1 MYKLSTTLLAIG
13 VLVFV
18 NVVNGE
24 VDSENT
30 RENQTSSEE
39 SDVSFEE
46 DLELQ
51 EYVEEMTEFYEDS
64 LRELGFSDE
73 FTENFEPVSVDDKE
87 AYVESM
93 LEVLREAGASEEILE
108 QSKIWFQESLDSQ
121 DLTPKIPED
130 VRITQFIEMIEELN
144 AELAG
149 LSNTW
154 KSAKP
159 TEMLSTVMTGIAQ
172 IHDLPEVEVD
182 KLRTTIERFY
192 NVIPDQQ
199 DKNLRSWTNHYFRL
213 FLITYRF
220 TCEDLLAAE
229 RDKQVLTAT
238 RTRFSTDKTELDTK
252 GIDRF
257 LKCIDNENKRVNKKV
272 RKRFTSFTRSLEKT
286 LNSVLKSLDSY
297 DESNVDDQRALE
309 KKIMIGLGR
318 SSKVSNAVVGI
329 QYHHCYDKVDVDRIN
344 ELYVQFTTESEIE

>member
-13 VLVFV
+13 FLVFV
-18 NVVNGE
+18 NVLNGE

-30 RENQTSSEE
+30 RETQTSSEE
-39 SDVSFEE
+39 TDVSFEE
-46 DLELQ
+46 EPELQ
-51 EYVEEMTEFYEDS
+51 EYIEEMTEFHEDS

-73 FTENFEPVSVDDKE
+73 FIENFEPVSVDDKE
-87 AYVESM
+87 AFVESM

-108 QSKIWFQESLDSQ
+108 QSKIWFQGSLDSE
-121 DLTPKIPED
+121 DLPPKIPED
-130 VRITQFIEMIEELN
+130 VRITQCIEMIEELN

-154 KSAKP
+154 KSSEP

-172 IHDLPEVEVD
+172 IHELPEVEVD
-182 KLRTTIERFY
+182 KLRTTIEHFY

-199 DKNLRSWTNHYFRL
+199 EKNLRSWTNHYFRL

-220 TCEDLLAAE
+220 TCEDLLVAE
-229 RDKQVLTAT
+229 RDKQVLTTAL
-238 RTRFSTDKTELDTK
+238 TRFSTDKTELDTK
-252 GIDRF
+252 GFDSF
-257 LKCIDNENKRVNKKV
+257 LKCIDNENKKVNKKV

-297 DESNVDDQRALE
+297 DENSVDDQRALE

-344 ELYVQFTTESEIE
+344 ELYGQFTTESESE